1 MRVYAEMN
9 VRRPSLNA
17 LRAFEAAARLG
28 GISAAA
34 AELGVSHG
42 AVSHHVGAMEALF
55 GIPLLRRL
63 SHSVRPTEEGMRLA
77 ATLTEAF
84 KLIDAGLMRLQPGP
98 LKISCSS
105 TIMMHWL
112 IPRLGSFKD
121 RHKSAEIRLNVNY
134 GPIDFVH
141 DEVSVAIRIDSIP
154 PPKDVIVK
162 TLIREEIGPVC
173 TAEYAARHG
182 LNSPKELHAARL
194 LGSKTRPMAWN
205 DWWSATG
212 QEGPPLAVQES
223 YDHFYLQNQAA
234 ACGLGVAMTPLI
246 LVFDQINAG
255 NLIAPF
261 GFTEGPHEIVLWIAP
276 LLRQRLDLRELV
288 EWLQFEMEKLKSTG
302 S

>member
-1 MRVYAEMN
+1 MRVYAGMS

-28 GISAAA
+28 SMTAAA

-42 AVSHHVGAMEALF
+42 AVSHHVGAIEALF
-55 GIPLLRRL
+55 GIPLLQRFSR
-63 SHSVRPTEEGMRLA
+63 SVRPTEEGTRLA
-77 ATLTEAF
+77 AALTEAF

-121 RHKSAEIRLNVNY
+121 RHNSAEIRLNVNY
-134 GPIDFVH
+134 GQVDFVH
-141 DEVSVAIRIDSIP
+141 DEVSVAIRIDGIP

-162 TLIREEIGPVC
+162 TMIREEIGPVC
-173 TAEYAARHG
+173 TPDYAVHHDLTNPESLRAV
-182 LNSPKELHAARL
+182 RL
-194 LGSKTRPMAWN
+194 LGSKTRPLAWS
-205 DWWSATG
+205 DWWLATAQAG
-212 QEGPPLAVQES
+212 TPLEVQES

-246 LVFDQINAG
+246 LVFDQIAAG

-261 GFTEGPHEIVLWIAP
+261 GFTEGPHNIVLWIATH
-276 LLRQRLDLRELV
+276 LRQRPDLRDLV
-288 EWLQFEMEKLKSTG
+288 EWLQAEMQELKSKNP
-302 S
+302 